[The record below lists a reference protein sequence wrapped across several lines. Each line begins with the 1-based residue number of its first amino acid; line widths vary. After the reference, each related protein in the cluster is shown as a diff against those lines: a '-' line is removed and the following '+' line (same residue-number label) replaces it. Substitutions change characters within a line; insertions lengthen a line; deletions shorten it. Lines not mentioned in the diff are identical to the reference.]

1 MEIKRTQASRSA
13 DTRAALV
20 AAARPLFTRKG
31 YAAVGTDEI
40 ARSAGLSRGALYHQF
55 AGKEELFLAVFE
67 QVEAELVDRLAA
79 GLATADPDDPVAMM
93 HADIDGWLAA
103 CAEPEVHRI
112 VLIEAPA
119 ALGWERWREVGRKY
133 GVGLVETAVGALMDA
148 GVFARGPVRPLAHV
162 LVGALE
168 EAALYAARAEDRET
182 ATAEA
187 RDALLRLFDGL
198 VVSRGPAE
206 SG

>member
-1 MEIKRTQASRSA
+1 MESKRTQATRSA
-13 DTRAALV
+13 DMRARLV
-20 AAARPLFTRKG
+20 AAARPLFAAKG

-40 ARSAGLSRGALYHQF
+40 ARAAGVSRGALYHQF
-55 AGKEELFLAVFE
+55 DGKEDVFLAVFE
-67 QVEAELVDRLAA
+67 QVEAELVERLGA
-79 GLATADPDDPVAMM
+79 GIASADPADPVAMM

-133 GVGLVETAVGALMDA
+133 GVGLVEMAVQSLMDA
-148 GVFARGPVRPLAHV
+148 GVFAPGFVRPMVHV

-168 EAALYAARAEDRET
+168 EAVLYAARADDRET

-187 RDALLRLFDGL
+187 RDALVRLFDGL
-198 VVSRGPAE
+198 IRS
-206 SG
+206 S